1 MLDSANKKLLGR
13 IVLVAVVAVTLVV
26 APYTLLDPINL
37 PKLSTLAFVAVI
49 ALSVMLPVIKK
60 LFRSEYRSLAIL
72 VFLFVFQIILVLL
85 FSGANMGAQFYGT
98 FSRNTGAL
106 AYISLAI
113 LLLSSSLVSDKEFLK
128 RFVSVTLI
136 VGAFLIFY
144 GNIQYLGLEP
154 FPYTNA
160 YTVNAPTGT
169 FGNSNFQS
177 AFMGLIATVAFA
189 MALNS
194 AYTILV
200 RIGLAVMGFGAV
212 VVIYETLS
220 EQGYLNLIAG
230 VGVIAMVWLF
240 MSKRK
245 VIGLAV
251 AGLGVI
257 GGGLVFL
264 ALINQ
269 GPFAQYIY
277 NSSIIARGYYWK
289 AALKMLTDH
298 PVFGVGMDGYINWY
312 RRSRPADYFENGFL
326 SYSDSAHNVYL
337 DIASSGGFAL
347 LGIYIAIAVLVILS
361 IVRVVQRNDGFDP
374 FFVAIVGA
382 WAAYHVQ
389 SLVSINQLGLA
400 IWGWVLSGLII
411 GYEINTRVK
420 DVSKDAPTKIKS
432 TGKKARASTQPL
444 SSKAVLSLFAGVVM
458 ASLIAGPLYF
468 VNSNFYTAIRSS
480 EIKAIESAAQQRP
493 RDERRLYALA
503 GIFRDNQADVQAV
516 TVLRDATKRY
526 PDSFDLWTLWTTIPT
541 ASPSD
546 IASAKAQLKRL
557 DPFNPDLK

>member
-1 MLDSANKKLLGR
+1 MLDTANKKLLQR
-13 IVLVAVVAVTLVV
+13 IVLTSLVVVTLIV

-128 RFVSVTLI
+128 RFVNVTLI
-136 VGAFLIFY
+136 IGAFLIFY

-189 MALNS
+189 MALNF

-200 RIGLAVMGFGAV
+200 RIGLAVMGFAAV

-220 EQGYLNLIAG
+220 DQGYLNLMAG
-230 VGVIAMVWLF
+230 VGVVAMVWLF

-298 PVFGVGMDGYINWY
+298 PIFGVGMDGYINWY
-312 RRSRPADYFENGFL
+312 RRSRPADYLENGFV
-326 SYSDSAHNVYL
+326 SYSDSAHNVFL

-347 LGIYIAIAVLVILS
+347 LAIYIAIAGMVILS
-361 IVRVVQRNDGFDP
+361 IVRVVQRTDGFDP

-411 GYEINTRVK
+411 GFEINTRVK
-420 DVSKDAPTKIKS
+420 DVSKDTPTKIKS

-444 SSKAVLSLFAGVVM
+444 SSKAILSLFAGVVT

-480 EIKAIESAAQQRP
+480 DIKAIESAAQQRP

>member
-1 MLDSANKKLLGR
+1 MLDTANKKLLQR
-13 IVLVAVVAVTLVV
+13 IVLTSLVVVTLIV

-128 RFVSVTLI
+128 RFVNVTLI
-136 VGAFLIFY
+136 IGAFLIFY

-189 MALNS
+189 MALNF

-200 RIGLAVMGFGAV
+200 RIGLAVMGFAAV

-220 EQGYLNLIAG
+220 DQGYLNLMAG
-230 VGVIAMVWLF
+230 VGVVAMVWLF

-245 VIGLAV
+245 AIGLAV

-298 PVFGVGMDGYINWY
+298 PIFGVGMDGYINWY
-312 RRSRPADYFENGFL
+312 RRSRPADYLENGFV
-326 SYSDSAHNVYL
+326 SYSDSAHNVFL

-347 LGIYIAIAVLVILS
+347 LGIYIAIAGMVILS

-411 GYEINTRVK
+411 GFEINTRVK
-420 DVSKDAPTKIKS
+420 DVSKDTPTKIKS

-444 SSKAVLSLFAGVVM
+444 SSKAILSLFAGVVT

-480 EIKAIESAAQQRP
+480 DIKAIESAAQQRP

-503 GIFRDNQADVQAV
+503 GIFRDNQADAQAI
-516 TVLRDATKRY
+516 TVLRDATVRY

-541 ASPSD
+541 ASPSE

>member
-13 IVLVAVVAVTLVV
+13 IVLVAVVVVTLVV

-128 RFVSVTLI
+128 RFVSITLI

-200 RIGLAVMGFGAV
+200 RIGLAVMGFAAV

-220 EQGYLNLIAG
+220 DQGYLNLIAG
-230 VGVIAMVWLF
+230 VGVVAMVWLF

-347 LGIYIAIAVLVILS
+347 LMIYIAIAVLVILS

-432 TGKKARASTQPL
+432 TGKKTRASTQPL
-444 SSKAVLSLFAGVVM
+444 SSKAILSLFAGVVT

-480 EIKAIESAAQQRP
+480 DIKAIESAAQQRP